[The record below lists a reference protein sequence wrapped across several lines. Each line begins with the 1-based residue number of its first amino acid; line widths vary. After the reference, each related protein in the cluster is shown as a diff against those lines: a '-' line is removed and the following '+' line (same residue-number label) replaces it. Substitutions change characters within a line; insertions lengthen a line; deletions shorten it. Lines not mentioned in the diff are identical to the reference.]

1 MDRRHSD
8 LSPKLGSRSS
18 ADADG
23 LLYGPLRAAPTAPDG
38 CFLIGRAAQ
47 SLDGYIATRDG
58 ESCWISG
65 PEDRTHTHRLRAL
78 CDAVVVGSATVRAD
92 DPQLTT
98 RMVTGANPVR
108 VVLDTDRRLSAHY
121 RVFEAGPKTLVFCA
135 PDAPGGARVGAA
147 EAVPVRRGTTGLDI
161 ESIIETLGMLG
172 LRRILVEGGGITVA
186 RFLKAGALDRMHVTV
201 APLLMGGGVPA
212 FALPPVNRLSEGA
225 RFSWTAHNMGADIL
239 LDIPL
244 TRRI

>member
-1 MDRRHSD
+1 MDRPHSD
-8 LSPKLGSRSS
+8 LSPYPGSRSS
-18 ADADG
+18 ADADAP
-23 LLYGPLRAAPTAPDG
+23 LYGPLLAAPTAPDG

-98 RMVTGANPVR
+98 RMVTGPNPVR
-108 VVLDTDRRLSAHY
+108 VVLDTDRRLSSHY
-121 RVFEAGPKTLVFCA
+121 RVFKNGPRTLVFCA
-135 PDAPGGARVGAA
+135 PNAPGGARVGAA
-147 EAVPVRRGTTGLDI
+147 EAVPVRRDGTGLDI
-161 ESIIETLGMLG
+161 EAIVETLAQHG
-172 LRRILVEGGGITVA
+172 LRRILIEGGGITVA

-212 FALPPVNRLSEGA
+212 FALTPVNRLSESA

>member
-1 MDRRHSD
+1 MDRPHSD
-8 LSPKLGSRSS
+8 LAPQPDSRSS
-18 ADADG
+18 TDAG
-23 LLYGPLRAAPTAPDG
+23 EPLYGPLLAAPTAPDG

-58 ESCWISG
+58 ESSWISG

-92 DPQLTT
+92 DPLLTT

-108 VVLDTDRRLSAHY
+108 VVLDTDRRLSSHY
-121 RVFEAGPKTLVFCA
+121 RVFKSGPTTLVFCA
-135 PDAPGGARVGAA
+135 PDAPGDARVGCA
-147 EAVPVRRGTTGLDI
+147 EAVRVRRGSTGLDL
-161 ESIIETLGMLG
+161 EAIIETLARLG
-172 LRRILVEGGGITVA
+172 LRRILIEGGGITVA

-212 FALPPVNRLSEGA
+212 FALAPINRLSDGP
-225 RFSWTAHNMGADIL
+225 RFSWTAHSMGADIL